1 MPKNSKVVF
10 FDIKNVLLYFC
21 PDKMKKQIASYC
33 QIEETLVEETLKSTG
48 WGEQYERGE
57 IDSMTLFHY
66 LPPLIQG
73 SKGFSGWFN
82 AISSVFEPNDH
93 ITPIIKEL
101 KKNNVLLFAF
111 SNICEA
117 HFSYAYT
124 HFPVLHLFDGY
135 ILSYETG
142 VRKPDDKM
150 YECALQK
157 ANAEKEDSF
166 FVEGVEEYVQK
177 ARLLGLD
184 SEFYISPKLLQSQ
197 LKDRGL
203 LP

>member
-1 MPKNSKVVF
+1 
-10 FDIKNVLLYFC
+10 
-21 PDKMKKQIASYC
+21 MKKQIASYC
-33 QIEETLVEETLKSTG
+33 QIDEDLVEDTLKNTG
-48 WGEQYERGE
+48 WGEQYEKGE
-57 IDSMTLFHY
+57 IDSRTLFHY
-66 LPPLIQG
+66 LPPAIQG
-73 SKGFSGWFN
+73 SKGFAGWFD
-82 AISSVFEPNDH
+82 AISSVFEPNDS

-101 KKNNVLLFAF
+101 KKNNIQLFIF

-124 HFPVLHLFDGY
+124 HFPSIHLFDGY

-150 YECALQK
+150 YEYALQK
-157 ANAEKEDSF
+157 ANATKEDSF

-177 ARLLGLD
+177 ARLLGLN
-184 SEFYISPKLLQSQ
+184 SEFYISPKILLSQ

-203 LP
+203 LI